1 MGAGPDE
8 VNGLLKV
15 LGNSATAI
23 AAVKSWSKA
32 TEAASYQVT
41 ESLHSASQ
49 SVRQA
54 FAQMSADEQQFAL
67 KVVRGS
73 GVVMS
78 ALNRELEAH
87 RKLSDGL
94 RAAYQQALKELASY
108 LAKEAEMKAMEQV
121 AMAAADFAT
130 MNFLGGA
137 EHLAAAAA
145 WEALGAGISAA
156 AGAIAGLNQRT
167 AGRSSYRGG
176 SQYGA
181 GGFGGDRSRAN
192 STSSYGQPA
201 GGYEALGGY
210 GEPGSALAP
219 GAQPAA
225 MPSGGGLT
233 VSIMGDEEAGQWL
246 ATTLNRAVTQ
256 GGVQLT
262 ATGSQRGAPVG
273 H

>member
-1 MGAGPDE
+1 MGAGLDD
-8 VNGLLKV
+8 VNTLLKV
-15 LGNSATAI
+15 LGSSSSAI

-32 TEAASYQVT
+32 TQAASYQVAET
-41 ESLHSASQ
+41 IHSASQ
-49 SVRQA
+49 SAKQA
-54 FAQMSADEQQFAL
+54 FAQMSADEQQFTL
-67 KVVRGS
+67 QVVRGS
-73 GVVMS
+73 GLVMS

-87 RKLSDGL
+87 KKLTAGL
-94 RAAYQQALKELASY
+94 RAAYQQALKELAEY
-108 LAKEAEMKAMEQV
+108 LAKEAEMKAMEQI
-121 AMAAADFAT
+121 AMATADFAT
-130 MNFLGGA
+130 MNFVGGA

-156 AGAIAGLNQRT
+156 AGAIAGSNQRT
-167 AGRSSYRGG
+167 SGSRG
-176 SQYGA
+176 YGA
-181 GGFGGDRSRAN
+181 SRSRAN
-192 STSSYGQPA
+192 ATDS
-201 GGYEALGGY
+201 YEAPTAQAQGAY
-210 GEPGSALAP
+210 GTPGSTLAP

-246 ATTLNRAVTQ
+246 ATTLNKAVTQ